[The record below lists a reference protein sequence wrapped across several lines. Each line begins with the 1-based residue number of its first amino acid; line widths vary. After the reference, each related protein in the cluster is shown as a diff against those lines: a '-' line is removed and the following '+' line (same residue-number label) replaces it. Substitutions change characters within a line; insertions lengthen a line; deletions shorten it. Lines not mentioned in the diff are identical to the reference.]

1 MKAIPKKLTLGI
13 LLFVIP
19 LVKWIYWIVLFNKSS
34 SFMEAKNTFIT
45 TYPSFLQSNW
55 LNSILLIMAV
65 LLFIKTLPK
74 YKILSLFFIILSTG
88 LLFLQFWAMM

>member
-1 MKAIPKKLTLGI
+1 
-13 LLFVIP
+13 
-19 LVKWIYWIVLFNKSS
+19 
-34 SFMEAKNTFIT
+34 MEAKNTFIT

-74 YKILSLFFIILSTG
+74 HRILSLLFIMLSTG
-88 LLFLQFWAMM
+88 LLFLQFWTMM